1 MRLETLSYTT
11 RTNAVG
17 KTTCILPGEPG
28 YAASRLVQF
37 VSDQRSTC
45 RAYSFILIF
54 LVCVIIIHVWIKQ
67 FLDHSFYKNNI
78 IL

>member
-28 YAASRLVQF
+28 YAASRLV
-37 VSDQRSTC
+37 SDQRSTC

-54 LVCVIIIHVWIKQ
+54 LVCVIIIHGWIKQ
-67 FLDHSFYKNNI
+67 FFDHSFYKNNI